1 MSTAQTTPTMQT
13 TQTTEIRYTDADAL
27 AQSFANHSG
36 YLAGAQKHLFYV
48 RMCANGALYYAN
60 RPNITAADVAAADNA
75 AERAVHHAEFA
86 CQFVARHLA
95 APDAAAATINAAATD
110 AIGAIGAEDVAAAN
124 EVITNG
130 LRDAAAAEAV
140 ITEALE
146 QANIAKERAF
156 IARQLSDVRG
166 AAP

>member
-1 MSTAQTTPTMQT
+1 MQTTPTAPT
-13 TQTTEIRYTDADAL
+13 AADDL
-27 AQSFANHSG
+27 AQSFANHRG

-48 RMCANGALYYAN
+48 RMCANGTLYYAN

-86 CQFVARHLA
+86 CQFVALHQA
-95 APDAAAATINAAATD
+95 TIDAAAAAINATD
-110 AIGAIGAEDVAAAN
+110 AIDGDDVAAAN

-130 LRDAAAAEAV
+130 LRDAAAAADV
-140 ITEALE
+140 ITNAIE

-156 IARQLSDVRG
+156 IARQRANAINPIDAIIVQV
-166 AAP
+166 